1 MKASDF
7 ERKYKISDS
16 LPSETEMHTFSPRE
30 LSDALSSFF
39 EDEFDGLVNVI
50 AQSEKDGAVRIAEEY
65 LAHFFKTLLRLL
77 YGKRLLTLR
86 LCVEVDSFCI
96 LATCEGGILVNR
108 SELGTLFRDARNAGF
123 EIERF
128 PDGFR
133 LSAPL
138 LPRRDFAL
146 HAISEGITLL
156 VAKLRKIFFD

>member
-1 MKASDF
+1 MSV
-7 ERKYKISDS
+7 S
-16 LPSETEMHTFSPRE
+16 TNSPRKNNRSAARAA
-30 LSDALSSFF
+30 LKQLVLGAMLAALSVVIGMFCKSFLNF
-39 EDEFDGLVNVI
+39 GV
-50 AQSEKDGAVRIAEEY
+50 
-65 LAHFFKTLLRLL
+65 L